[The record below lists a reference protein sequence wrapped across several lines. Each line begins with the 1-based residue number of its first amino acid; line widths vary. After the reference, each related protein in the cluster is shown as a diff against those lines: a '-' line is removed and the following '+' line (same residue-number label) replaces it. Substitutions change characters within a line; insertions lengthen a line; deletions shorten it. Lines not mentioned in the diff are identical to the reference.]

1 MFLDEL
7 LVLLDRHARPDLT
20 TAIDGVRLCKVD
32 ALFSGL
38 LVNRGRLLDAPPEIL
53 PAEVLAAKLPQ

>member
-1 MFLDEL
+1 M
-7 LVLLDRHARPDLT
+7 T
-20 TAIDGVRLCKVD
+20 TFGIVDPFASDGERRAHLEG

>member
-1 MFLDEL
+1 MSLDEL

-32 ALFSGL
+32 YPAAPESSTSGTV
-38 LVNRGRLLDAPPEIL
+38 LVVIAQGGKRSR
-53 PAEVLAAKLPQ
+53 